1 MNDENDVF
9 YACCDPISSVGVRR
23 RDGHACVLT
32 CASVC
37 ASNMAAWLRKLSQ
50 ITAKK
55 QIKTCFWK
63 HLRQEIM
70 SESRQHRLIV
80 QFDPSFVSKASF
92 YSLPTLLR
100 KQSAHL
106 FWSET
111 PLRYLVAATVVHFT
125 FNVYVMFLMTSE
137 EMIVFGQSDPP
148 PL

>member
-1 MNDENDVF
+1 
-9 YACCDPISSVGVRR
+9 
-23 RDGHACVLT
+23 
-32 CASVC
+32 
-37 ASNMAAWLRKLSQ
+37 
-50 ITAKK
+50 
-55 QIKTCFWK
+55 
-63 HLRQEIM
+63 M
-70 SESRQHRLIV
+70 SESCQHRLIV